1 MPLIKSN
8 GIELFYEQAGS
19 GQDVILISGFSA
31 PRQSWYP
38 IYQQLA
44 QHCRVTILDNR
55 GVGQSSIPDEPYSI
69 AMMAN
74 DVVGLMD
81 ALGMEKASV
90 VGHSMGGFIV
100 RALLDTHQHRLN
112 KAVLQC
118 SAFENNPAWRYQV
131 MFSQKLRELDLPRSV
146 QIESMVAF
154 MFGHDFLNDGDK
166 VAEFIRRSTATPKDP
181 VGVRRQNQAIIDF
194 YRQPP
199 KLRIDI
205 PLLGIFGQED
215 LIVPVSAA
223 QILQAEVPQA
233 EVVILENCG
242 HMAQF
247 EQPAQLVKHLSDF
260 ILACC

>member
-1 MPLIKSN
+1 MPRITTN
-8 GIELFYEQAGS
+8 EIELVYEQTGS

-44 QHCRVTILDNR
+44 QHFRVTILDNR
-55 GVGQSSIPDEPYSI
+55 GVGQSSIPDEPYSMH
-69 AMMAN
+69 MMAN

-100 RALLDTHQHRLN
+100 RALLDKHQHRLN
-112 KAVLQC
+112 KAVMQC

-131 MFSQKLRELDLPRSV
+131 MFSQKLRELDLPRSL
-146 QIESMVAF
+146 QLESMVAF
-154 MFGHDFLNDGDK
+154 MFGHDFLNDTDK

-199 KLRIDI
+199 KLHIDI

-223 QILQAEVPQA
+223 QTLRAEMPQA

-247 EQPAQLVKHLSDF
+247 EQPAQLIDVLQKFLQKV
-260 ILACC
+260 